1 MRPIESIGIST
12 HFGTL
17 KAPLNDSSG
26 IPLLMSL
33 TWDKKPLTMG
43 YKREGDFPISIPWWA
58 LAAECHRKFLAS
70 GIYASRF
77 NVISISA

>member
-33 TWDKKPLTMG
+33 TWDKKPLIMG
-43 YKREGDFPISIPWWA
+43 YKREGDF
-58 LAAECHRKFLAS
+58 H
-70 GIYASRF
+70 
-77 NVISISA
+77 